1 MTFDSEYEPFFQ
13 PPGWII
19 GPIWTIL
26 YTSIAISFYIT
37 LSRRSE
43 LEYRYPIIVL
53 FITQLALNLAWSD
66 VFNSAN
72 YLLSLTML
80 VFMII
85 FTIIYAYLI
94 YKPIKLASII
104 VWPYIAWI
112 TFAAVINTAY
122 YIEFN

>member
-19 GPIWTIL
+19 GPIWAIL

-43 LEYRYPIIVL
+43 LENRYPIIVL

>member
-1 MTFDSEYEPFFQ
+1 LTFDSEYEPFFQ

-19 GPIWTIL
+19 GPIWAIL

-37 LSRRSE
+37 LSRRNE
-43 LEYRYPIIVL
+43 LENRYPIIVL
-53 FITQLALNLAWSD
+53 FITQLGLNLAWSD

-85 FTIIYAYLI
+85 FSIIYAYLI

>member
-1 MTFDSEYEPFFQ
+1 LTFDSEYEPFFQ

-19 GPIWTIL
+19 GPIWAIL

-43 LEYRYPIIVL
+43 LENRYPIIVL